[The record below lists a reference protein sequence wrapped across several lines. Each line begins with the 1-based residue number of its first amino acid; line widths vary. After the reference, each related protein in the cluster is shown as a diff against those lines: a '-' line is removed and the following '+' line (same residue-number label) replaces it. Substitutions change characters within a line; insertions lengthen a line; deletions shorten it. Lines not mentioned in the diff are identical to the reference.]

1 MRPPTLRLDPALK
14 NALAAGHPWVYRNH
28 LPAQRLRTGDW
39 VRLQAA
45 TAAAVGVY
53 DEEGQV
59 AVRLFTRERVPDAAW
74 FAARVNEALALRRRT
89 VPPETDAYRVLFGE
103 GDFLP
108 GLVADRYGRYL
119 VVKTY
124 SEGVRRAVLP
134 GVVRALARELKPRGI
149 VLRDTEGL
157 EPLFGEA
164 PPPKLTV
171 RERGLRFLADLHRG
185 QKTGLFLDQRENR
198 QKVRELAAGARVLNL
213 FAYNGGF
220 SVYALAGGAAFARS
234 VDSSAG
240 ALADAEEN
248 ARLNGFADRHEGVR
262 ADVFDFLNA
271 AGEAYDL
278 VVLDPPSLAGR
289 KTQRR
294 AALRAYA
301 RLNALALARVRPGGL
316 LATAS
321 CTAQVSPEAF
331 REALAEA
338 ARRAGVRTQI
348 VHEAGH
354 APDHPL
360 RPEFPEGRYLK
371 FAVLRV
377 LEGKA

>member
-1 MRPPTLRLDPALK
+1 MHAPILRLDPSLET
-14 NALAAGHPWVYRNH
+14 ALASGHPWIYRNH
-28 LPAQRLRTGDW
+28 LPPHRLETGDW
-39 VRLQAA
+39 VRLVAGRA
-45 TAAAVGVY
+45 EAVGVY
-53 DEEGQV
+53 DAAGQV
-59 AVRLFTRERVPDAAW
+59 AVRLFARGRVPAAADL
-74 FAARVNEALALRRRT
+74 AARVEEAQALRRRW
-89 VPPETDAYRVLFGE
+89 VPPETDAYRLLFGE

-108 GLVADRYGRYL
+108 GLVADRYGRFL
-119 VVKTY
+119 VVKAY

-134 GVVRALARELKPRGI
+134 AVVKALGRALRPRGI
-149 VLRDTEGL
+149 VLRNAEGL
-157 EPLFGEA
+157 EPLYGEP

-171 RERGLRFLADLHRG
+171 RERGLRFVADLHRG

-234 VDSSAG
+234 VDVSEG
-240 ALADAEEN
+240 ALADAREN
-248 ARLNGFADRHEGVR
+248 ARLNGLAERHEAVR
-262 ADVFDFLNA
+262 ADVFEFLNA
-271 AGEAYDL
+271 HEETYDL
-278 VVLDPPSLAGR
+278 VVLDPPALA
-289 KTQRR
+289 KKR
-294 AALRAYA
+294 AQLRSALRAYA
-301 RLNALALARVRPGGL
+301 RLNALALRRVRPGGL

-321 CTAQVSPEAF
+321 CTAQVSPTAF

-371 FAVLRV
+371 FVVLRV
-377 LEGKA
+377 LEPIG

>member
-1 MRPPTLRLDPALK
+1 MHAPILRLDPSLET
-14 NALAAGHPWVYRNH
+14 ALASGHPWIYRNH
-28 LPAQRLRTGDW
+28 LPPHRLETGDW
-39 VRLQAA
+39 VRLVAGRA
-45 TAAAVGVY
+45 EAVGVY
-53 DEEGQV
+53 DAAGQV
-59 AVRLFTRERVPDAAW
+59 AVRLFARERVPAAADL
-74 FAARVNEALALRRRT
+74 AARVEEARALRRRW
-89 VPPETDAYRVLFGE
+89 VPPETDAYRLLFGE

-108 GLVADRYGRYL
+108 GLVADRYGRFL
-119 VVKTY
+119 VVKAY

-134 GVVRALARELKPRGI
+134 AVVKALGRALRPRGI
-149 VLRDTEGL
+149 VLRNAEGL
-157 EPLFGEA
+157 EPLYGEP

-171 RERGLRFLADLHRG
+171 RERGLRFVADLHRG

-234 VDSSAG
+234 VDVSEG
-240 ALADAEEN
+240 ALADAREN
-248 ARLNGFADRHEGVR
+248 ARLNGLAERHEAVR
-262 ADVFDFLNA
+262 ADVFEFLNA
-271 AGEAYDL
+271 HEETYDL
-278 VVLDPPSLAGR
+278 VVLDPPALA
-289 KTQRR
+289 KKR
-294 AALRAYA
+294 AQLRSALRAYV
-301 RLNALALARVRPGGL
+301 RLGAGAMRRVRPGGL
-316 LATAS
+316 LAAAS
-321 CTAQVSPEAF
+321 CTAQVSPTAF

-377 LEGKA
+377 LEPIG

>member
-1 MRPPTLRLDPALK
+1 MKPATLRLPEDLAA
-14 NALAAGHPWVYRNH
+14 ALASGHPWIYRNH
-28 LPAQRLRTGDW
+28 LPAHRLQTGDW
-39 VRLQAA
+39 VRLVAGRA
-45 TAAAVGVY
+45 EAVGVY
-53 DEEGQV
+53 DAAGQV
-59 AVRLFTRERVPDAAW
+59 AVRLFSRTRVPSAADL
-74 FAARVNEALALRRRT
+74 AARVAEALALRRRWM
-89 VPPETDAYRVLFGE
+89 PPETDAYRLLFGE

-134 GVVRALARELKPRGI
+134 AVVKALGRALGPRGI
-149 VLRDTEGL
+149 VLRSAAGI
-157 EPLFGEA
+157 EPLYGEP

-234 VDSSAG
+234 VDISAG
-240 ALADAEEN
+240 ALADAREN
-248 ARLNGFADRHEGVR
+248 ARLNGLADRHETVR
-262 ADVFDFLNA
+262 ADVFEFLNA
-271 AGEAYDL
+271 HDEKYDL
-278 VVLDPPSLAGR
+278 VVLDPPALAKKRG
-289 KTQRR
+289 QLR
-294 AALRAYA
+294 AALRAYE

-321 CTAQVSPEAF
+321 CTAQVSPESF
-331 REALAEA
+331 REALATA
-338 ARRAGVRTQI
+338 ARRADVRTQI
-348 VHEAGH
+348 VHQAGH

-377 LEGKA
+377 LNGI

>member
-1 MRPPTLRLDPALK
+1 MKLATLRLERALEPAL
-14 NALAAGHPWVYRNH
+14 ASGHPWVYRNH
-28 LPAQRLRTGDW
+28 LPAHQLQTGDW
-39 VRLQAA
+39 VRLVAGRA
-45 TAAAVGVY
+45 EAVGVY
-53 DEEGQV
+53 DAEGQV
-59 AVRLFTRERVPDAAW
+59 AVRLFGSGRVPTAADL
-74 FAARVNEALALRRRT
+74 AARVAEALALRRQL
-89 VPPETDAYRVLFGE
+89 VPPETDAYRLVFGE
-103 GDFLP
+103 GDYLP
-108 GLVADRYGRYL
+108 GVVADRYGRYL

-134 GVVRALARELKPRGI
+134 GVVKALGRALGPRGI
-149 VLRDTEGL
+149 ALRDAAGL
-157 EPLFGEA
+157 QPLFGEL
-164 PPPKLTV
+164 PPPELTV
-171 RERGLRFLADLHRG
+171 RERGLRFVANLHAG

-220 SVYALAGGAAFARS
+220 SVYALAGGAAFVRS
-234 VDSSAG
+234 VDVSAA
-240 ALADAEEN
+240 ALRDAERN
-248 ARLNGFADRHEGVR
+248 AAQNGFAERHEAVV
-262 ADVFDFLNA
+262 ADVFEFLPSHD
-271 AGEAYDL
+271 ERYDL
-278 VVLDPPSLAGR
+278 VIVDPPALAR
-289 KTQRR
+289 KKAQRR
-294 AALRAYA
+294 TALRAYA

-321 CTAQVSPEAF
+321 CTAQVSPSAF

-377 LEGKA
+377 LEPIG

>member
-1 MRPPTLRLDPALK
+1 VKLATLRLERALES
-14 NALAAGHPWVYRNH
+14 ALASGHPWVYRNH
-28 LPAQRLRTGDW
+28 LPAHQLQTGDW
-39 VRLQAA
+39 VRLVAGRA
-45 TAAAVGVY
+45 EAVGVY
-53 DEEGQV
+53 DAEGQV
-59 AVRLFTRERVPDAAW
+59 AVRLFGSGRVPTAADL
-74 FAARVNEALALRRRT
+74 AARVAEALALRRRL
-89 VPPETDAYRVLFGE
+89 VPPETDAYRLVFGE
-103 GDFLP
+103 GDYLP
-108 GLVADRYGRYL
+108 GLVVDRYGRYL

-134 GVVRALARELKPRGI
+134 GVVKALGRALGPRGI
-149 VLRDTEGL
+149 ALRDAAGL
-157 EPLFGEA
+157 QPLFGEL
-164 PPPKLTV
+164 PPPELTV
-171 RERGLRFLADLHRG
+171 RERGLRFVANLHAG

-220 SVYALAGGAAFARS
+220 SVYALAGGAAFVRS
-234 VDSSAG
+234 VDVSAA
-240 ALADAEEN
+240 ALRDAERN
-248 ARLNGFADRHEGVR
+248 AAQNGFAERHEAVV
-262 ADVFDFLNA
+262 ADVFEFLPRHD
-271 AGEAYDL
+271 ERYDL
-278 VVLDPPSLAGR
+278 VIVDPPALAR
-289 KTQRR
+289 KKAQRR
-294 AALRAYA
+294 TALRAYA

-321 CTAQVSPEAF
+321 CTAQVSPSAF

-377 LEGKA
+377 LEPIG

>member
-1 MRPPTLRLDPALK
+1 MKAATLRLDPALES
-14 NALAAGHPWVYRNH
+14 ALASGHPWIYRNH
-28 LPAQRLRTGDW
+28 LPAHGLETGDW
-39 VRLQAA
+39 VRLQAGA
-45 TAAAVGVY
+45 TRAVGVY
-53 DEEGQV
+53 DAEGQV
-59 AVRLFTRERVPDAAW
+59 AVRLFARERVPGTGDL
-74 FAARVNEALALRRRT
+74 AARVQEALALRRRF
-89 VPPETDAYRVLFGE
+89 VPSETDAYRLVFGE

-108 GLVADRYGRYL
+108 GLVADRYGRFV

-124 SEGVRRAVLP
+124 SEGVQRAVLP
-134 GVVRALARELKPRGI
+134 GVVKALGRALRTRGI
-149 VLRDTEGL
+149 VRRDAAGL
-157 EPLFGEA
+157 HPLYGEA

-171 RERGLRFLADLHRG
+171 RERGLRFVANLHRG

-234 VDSSAG
+234 VDVSEG
-240 ALADAEEN
+240 ALADAREN
-248 ARLNGFADRHEGVR
+248 ARLNGHADRHEAVR
-262 ADVFDFLNA
+262 ADVFEFLNVH
-271 AGEAYDL
+271 EETYDL
-278 VVLDPPSLAGR
+278 VVLDPPALAKKRGQLR
-289 KTQRR
+289 S
-294 AALRAYA
+294 ALRAYA
-301 RLNALALARVRPGGL
+301 RLNAGALRRVRAGGL

-321 CTAQVSPEAF
+321 CTAQVSPAAF

-377 LEGKA
+377 LEPIG

>member
-1 MRPPTLRLDPALK
+1 MKLATLRLERALEG
-14 NALAAGHPWVYRNH
+14 ALASGHPWVYRNH
-28 LPAQRLRTGDW
+28 LPAHRLQTGDW
-39 VRLQAA
+39 VRLVAGRA
-45 TAAAVGVY
+45 EAVGVY
-53 DEEGQV
+53 DAEGQV
-59 AVRLFTRERVPDAAW
+59 AVRLFARERIPTAADL
-74 FAARVNEALALRRRT
+74 AARVEEALALRRRLL
-89 VPPETDAYRVLFGE
+89 PPETDAYRLLFGE

-124 SEGVRRAVLP
+124 SAGVRRAVLP
-134 GVVRALARELKPRGI
+134 GVVKALGRALRPRGI
-149 VLRDTEGL
+149 ALRDEEGL
-157 EPLFGEA
+157 RPLYGE
-164 PPPKLTV
+164 PPPPELTV
-171 RERGLRFLADLHRG
+171 RERGLRFVANLHAG

-220 SVYALAGGAAFARS
+220 SVYALAGGATFVRS
-234 VDSSAG
+234 VDVSAA
-240 ALADAEEN
+240 ALRDAERN
-248 ARLNGFADRHEGVR
+248 VAQNGFTERHEAVV
-262 ADVFDFLNA
+262 ADVFEFLPRHD
-271 AGEAYDL
+271 ERYDL
-278 VVLDPPSLAGR
+278 VVVDPPALAR
-289 KTQRR
+289 KKAQRR

-338 ARRAGVRTQI
+338 ARRAGVRARV

-371 FAVLRV
+371 FAVLQV
-377 LEGKA
+377 LEPIG

>member
-1 MRPPTLRLDPALK
+1 MKPPTLTLDPSLEP
-14 NALAAGHPWVYRNH
+14 ALASGHPWIYRNH
-28 LPAQRLRTGDW
+28 LPPHRLEDGDW
-39 VRLQAA
+39 VRLVAGRA
-45 TAAAVGVY
+45 EAVGVY
-53 DEEGQV
+53 DAQGQV
-59 AVRLFTRERVPDAAW
+59 AVRIYARAGVPDAAW
-74 FAARVNEALALRRRT
+74 FAARAGEALALRRKRI
-89 VPPETDAYRVLFGE
+89 PPETDAYRLLAGE

-124 SEGVRRAVLP
+124 SAGVRRAVLP
-134 GVVRALARELKPRGI
+134 AVVKALGRAERPRGI
-149 VLRDTEGL
+149 VLRAAGGL
-157 EPLFGEA
+157 EPLYGEP

-171 RERGLRFLADLHRG
+171 REYGLRFLADLYHG

-198 QKVRELAAGARVLNL
+198 RTVRELAAGARVLNL

-234 VDSSAG
+234 VDSSEG

-248 ARLNGFADRHEGVR
+248 ARLNGFRERHEGVR
-262 ADVFDFLNA
+262 ADVFEFLNA
-271 AGEAYDL
+271 HEERYDL
-278 VVLDPPSLAGR
+278 VVLDPPSLARNRG
-289 KTQRR
+289 QLR
-294 AALRAYA
+294 AALRAYT
-301 RLNALALARVRPGGL
+301 RLGAGALRRVRPGGW
-316 LATAS
+316 LAAAS

-331 REALAEA
+331 REVLAEA

-371 FAVLRV
+371 FVVLRV
-377 LEGKA
+377 LEPIG

>member
-1 MRPPTLRLDPALK
+1 MKPKALTLEPALEP
-14 NALAAGHPWVYRNH
+14 ALAAGHPWIYRNR
-28 LPAQRLRTGDW
+28 LPPHRLESGDW
-39 VRLQAA
+39 VRLVAGRA
-45 TAAAVGVY
+45 EAVGVY
-53 DEEGQV
+53 DAEGQV
-59 AVRLFTRERVPDAAW
+59 AVRLYARSRVPDGAW
-74 FAARVNEALALRRRT
+74 FAARVQEALELRRRF
-89 VPPETDAYRVLFGE
+89 VPEDTDAYRVLFGE

-134 GVVRALARELKPRGI
+134 GVVRALARELAPRGI
-149 VLRDTEGL
+149 VLRQQEGL
-157 EPLFGEA
+157 EPLFGEP

-171 RERGLRFLADLHRG
+171 REHGLRFLADLYHG

-198 QKVRELAAGARVLNL
+198 QKVRELARGARVLNL

-220 SVYALAGGAAFARS
+220 SIYALAGGATFARS
-234 VDSSAG
+234 VDASEG

-248 ARLNGFADRHEGVR
+248 ARQNGFLERHEGVR
-262 ADVFDFLNA
+262 ADVFEFLNA
-271 AGEAYDL
+271 HEETYDL
-278 VVLDPPSLAGR
+278 VVLDPPSMAGR

-294 AALRAYA
+294 AALRAYL
-301 RLNALALARVRPGGL
+301 RLNARALERVRPGGW

-331 REALAEA
+331 REVLAEA
-338 ARRAGVRTQI
+338 ARRAGVRTQL

-371 FAVLRV
+371 FAVLRA
-377 LEGKA
+377 LEGGA

>member
-1 MRPPTLRLDPALK
+1 MKPATLRLPEDLAA
-14 NALAAGHPWVYRNH
+14 ALASGHPWIYRNH
-28 LPAQRLRTGDW
+28 LPAHRLQTGDW
-39 VRLQAA
+39 VRLVAGRA
-45 TAAAVGVY
+45 EAVGVY
-53 DEEGQV
+53 DAAGQV
-59 AVRLFTRERVPDAAW
+59 AVRLFSRTRVPSAADL
-74 FAARVNEALALRRRT
+74 AARVAEALALRRRWM
-89 VPPETDAYRVLFGE
+89 PPETDAYRLLFGE

-134 GVVRALARELKPRGI
+134 AVVKALGRALGPRGI
-149 VLRDTEGL
+149 VLRSAAGI
-157 EPLFGEA
+157 EPLYGEP

-234 VDSSAG
+234 VDISAG
-240 ALADAEEN
+240 ALADAREN
-248 ARLNGFADRHEGVR
+248 ARLNGLADRHETVR
-262 ADVFDFLNA
+262 ADVFEFLNA
-271 AGEAYDL
+271 HDEKYDL
-278 VVLDPPSLAGR
+278 VVLDPPALAKKRG
-289 KTQRR
+289 QLR
-294 AALRAYA
+294 AALRAYE

-321 CTAQVSPEAF
+321 CTAQVSPDAF
-331 REALAEA
+331 REALAAA

-348 VHEAGH
+348 VHQAGH

-371 FAVLRV
+371 FVVLRV
-377 LEGKA
+377 LPTTS

>member
-1 MRPPTLRLDPALK
+1 MKLATLRLERALES
-14 NALAAGHPWVYRNH
+14 ALASGHPWVYRNH
-28 LPAQRLRTGDW
+28 LPAHQLQTGDW
-39 VRLQAA
+39 VRLVAGRA
-45 TAAAVGVY
+45 EAVGVY
-53 DEEGQV
+53 DAEGQV
-59 AVRLFTRERVPDAAW
+59 AVRLFGSGRVPTAADL
-74 FAARVNEALALRRRT
+74 AARVAEALALRRRL
-89 VPPETDAYRVLFGE
+89 VPPETDAYRLVFGE
-103 GDFLP
+103 GDYLP
-108 GLVADRYGRYL
+108 GLVVDRYGRYL

-134 GVVRALARELKPRGI
+134 GVVKALGRALGPRGI
-149 VLRDTEGL
+149 ALRNAAGL
-157 EPLFGEA
+157 QPLFGEL
-164 PPPKLTV
+164 PPPELTV
-171 RERGLRFLADLHRG
+171 RERGLRFVANLHAG

-220 SVYALAGGAAFARS
+220 SVYALAGGAAFVRS
-234 VDSSAG
+234 VDVSAA
-240 ALADAEEN
+240 ALRDAERN
-248 ARLNGFADRHEGVR
+248 AAQNGFTERHEAVV
-262 ADVFDFLNA
+262 ADVFEFLPRHD
-271 AGEAYDL
+271 ERYDL
-278 VVLDPPSLAGR
+278 VIVDPPALAR
-289 KTQRR
+289 KKAQRR
-294 AALRAYA
+294 TALRAYA

-321 CTAQVSPEAF
+321 CTAQVSPSAF

-377 LEGKA
+377 LEPIG